1 MAARLDVDREAV
13 KTLVVAVG
21 VREAARKM
29 GLSEDTV
36 SAWSARGHWLQ
47 ANPLPTSMVRASNAS
62 KTPSAAMVEALTDDS
77 NATKI
82 GFARAARTVATD
94 LAGKSATILTDKDT
108 AQAANHWTGIASKVH
123 GWEQKQAAAA
133 AAVMV
138 NVSILS
144 A

>member
-13 KTLVVAVG
+13 KTLAMAVG
-21 VREAARKM
+21 VREAARRI
-29 GLSEDTV
+29 GLPESTV
-36 SAWSARGHWLQ
+36 KSWSDRGDWLRPVVQ
-47 ANPLPTSMVRASNAS
+47 PPTVLRASNAS

-94 LAGKSATILTDKDT
+94 LAGKSAAILTDKDT

-123 GWEQKQAAAA
+123 GWEQKQAEAA